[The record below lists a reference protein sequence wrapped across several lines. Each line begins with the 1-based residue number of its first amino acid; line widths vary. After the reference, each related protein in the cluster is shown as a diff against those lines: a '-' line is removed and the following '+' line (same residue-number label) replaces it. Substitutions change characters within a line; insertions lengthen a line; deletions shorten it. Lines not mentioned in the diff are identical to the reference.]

1 MPDSD
6 PLSESGTTQPPRHES
21 GFPSAE
27 TPLVASPNGEQ
38 VAPDLH
44 GTASDPNRQRGM
56 IPQESLRFAGAG
68 LELAGSTIVLA
79 TLGYWLDRKLGNAT
93 PIAMALGGLLG
104 FAAGMLRF
112 VRLAMDVSRRAERS
126 DRPGLAA
133 AKARIE
139 RENLIES
146 ETRAKFEA
154 LAENEGR
161 AENESRA
168 ENKSRAQRAADA
180 GLEAFAEAK
189 AKFEKMTQ
197 THPSESIGKAGRSK
211 END

>member
-6 PLSESGTTQPPRHES
+6 PLSDSGSTHPP
-21 GFPSAE
+21 GKAPGVPSAE
-27 TPLVASPNGEQ
+27 TLLAASRNGEK
-38 VAPDLH
+38 VDPDLH

-112 VRLAMDVSRRAERS
+112 VRLAIDVSRRAERS
-126 DRPGLAA
+126 DRPGLAL
-133 AKARIE
+133 AKARA
-139 RENLIES
+139 ES
-146 ETRAKFEA
+146 EARAKLEA
-154 LAENEGR
+154 I

-168 ENKSRAQRAADA
+168 ESRAERAVDA
-180 GLEAFAEAK
+180 GHKAFAEAK

-197 THPSESIGKAGRSK
+197 THPSGSIGKAGRSK

>member
-6 PLSESGTTQPPRHES
+6 PLSESGTTQPPRHAS
-21 GFPSAE
+21 GFPSADA
-27 TPLVASPNGEQ
+27 PLVASRNGEK
-38 VAPDLH
+38 VDPDLH

-146 ETRAKFEA
+146 ETRAKLEA
-154 LAENEGR
+154 LAENEG
-161 AENESRA
+161 RA

>member
-6 PLSESGTTQPPRHES
+6 PLSDSGSTRPP
-21 GFPSAE
+21 GKAPGIPSAE
-27 TPLVASPNGEQ
+27 AYQTASPSGEEVDNG
-38 VAPDLH
+38 LH
-44 GTASDPNRQRGM
+44 GKASDPNRQRGM
-56 IPQESLRFAGAG
+56 IPQDSLRFAGAG

-112 VRLAMDVSRRAERS
+112 VRLAIDVSRRAERS
-126 DRPGLAA
+126 DRPGLAL
-133 AKARIE
+133 AKARVE
-139 RENLIES
+139 REA
-146 ETRAKFEA
+146 RAKLEA
-154 LAENEGR
+154 L

-168 ENKSRAQRAADA
+168 ERAVDA
-180 GLEAFAEAK
+180 GPEAFAEAK
-189 AKFEKMTQ
+189 ANFEKMTQ
-197 THPSESIGKAGRSK
+197 THSSESVGKAGRSH

>member
-6 PLSESGTTQPPRHES
+6 PLSDSGSTHPPRHAS
-21 GFPSAE
+21 GVPSAE
-27 TPLVASPNGEQ
+27 TLLSASRNGEK
-38 VAPDLH
+38 VDPDHH
-44 GTASDPNRQRGM
+44 GKASDPDRQRGI

-146 ETRAKFEA
+146 ETRAKLEA
-154 LAENEGR
+154 LAENEG
-161 AENESRA
+161 RA

>member
-6 PLSESGTTQPPRHES
+6 PLSDSGSTHPPRHAS
-21 GFPSAE
+21 GVPSAE
-27 TPLVASPNGEQ
+27 TLLSASRDGEK
-38 VAPDLH
+38 VDPDHH
-44 GTASDPNRQRGM
+44 GKASDPDRQRGI

-112 VRLAMDVSRRAERS
+112 VRLAIEVSRRAERS
-126 DRPGLAA
+126 DRPGLAL
-133 AKARIE
+133 AKARA
-139 RENLIES
+139 ES
-146 ETRAKFEA
+146 EARAKLEA
-154 LAENEGR
+154 L

-168 ENKSRAQRAADA
+168 ERAVDA
-180 GLEAFAEAK
+180 GHKAFAEAK
-189 AKFEKMTQ
+189 AKFEKITQ
-197 THPSESIGKAGRSK
+197 THPSESVGKAGRSH

>member
-6 PLSESGTTQPPRHES
+6 PLSDSGSTRPP
-21 GFPSAE
+21 GKAPGIPSAE
-27 TPLVASPNGEQ
+27 AYQTASPSGEEVDNG
-38 VAPDLH
+38 LH
-44 GTASDPNRQRGM
+44 GKASDPNRQRGM
-56 IPQESLRFAGAG
+56 IPQDSLRFAGAG

-112 VRLAMDVSRRAERS
+112 VRLAIDVSRRAERS
-126 DRPGLAA
+126 DRPGLAL
-133 AKARIE
+133 AKARAE
-139 RENLIES
+139 REAL
-146 ETRAKFEA
+146 AKLEA
-154 LAENEGR
+154 LAENESRAETESR

-168 ENKSRAQRAADA
+168 ERAVDA
-180 GLEAFAEAK
+180 GREAFAEAK
-189 AKFEKMTQ
+189 ANFEEMTQ
-197 THPSESIGKAGRSK
+197 THSSESVGKAGRSH

>member
-1 MPDSD
+1 MPNSD
-6 PLSESGTTQPPRHES
+6 PLSESGSTQPPGNSLGVPS
-21 GFPSAE
+21 GK
-27 TPLVASPNGEQ
+27 TPQPASREG
-38 VAPDLH
+38 VRVDPDLH

-93 PIAMALGGLLG
+93 PIAMAFGGLLG

-126 DRPGLAA
+126 DRPGLAL
-133 AKARIE
+133 AKARAE
-139 RENLIES
+139 REASIQLDA
-146 ETRAKFEA
+146 RAEEKEGLAELEA
-154 LAENEGR
+154 LA
-161 AENESRA
+161 
-168 ENKSRAQRAADA
+168 D
-180 GLEAFAEAK
+180 AK
-189 AKFEKMTQ
+189 ANFERITQ
-197 THPSESIGKAGRSK
+197 THPSESIGKPSRSH